1 MLSEIHFLLTYR
13 CNFACTI
20 CYLQDLDN
28 NESFDGFAF
37 AEEYAKAR
45 Q

>member
-1 MLSEIHFLLTYR
+1 VALAAKVARREG
-13 CNFACTI
+13 CEV
-20 CYLQDLDN
+20 YLQDLDN
-28 NESFDGFAF
+28 RESFDGYAF